1 MILLGIFAYWLVS
14 FQGNDFNVSP
24 FIIFLCIIL
33 MGEFFLISWYLRRD
47 NASKN
52 FNWWLMAFK
61 MFIARENENHGSD
74 TNNLSFNLLGAAGIL
89 YGGSKHFLEVGVGFT
104 YFLVLLTGLSFL
116 PMVTVSRV
124 WRVWSLELLQCLYAI
139 LKKELLL
146 ETHFGL
152 DYQLVMRFCMKHFK

>member
-1 MILLGIFAYWLVS
+1 
-14 FQGNDFNVSP
+14 
-24 FIIFLCIIL
+24 
-33 MGEFFLISWYLRRD
+33 
-47 NASKN
+47 
-52 FNWWLMAFK
+52 MAFK

-124 WRVWSLELLQCLYAI
+124 
-139 LKKELLL
+139 
-146 ETHFGL
+146 
-152 DYQLVMRFCMKHFK
+152 